1 METIMD
7 LPELNEANAPA
18 GTPLKPY
25 EIVYDRAAIER
36 HCGQTGEAVANYEHE
51 GRWYVPTG
59 LLAATYGKLI
69 HETFFYTTGVHVSS
83 DLQAKRPALSDEVL
97 HVSGSIAEH
106 FERNNN
112 KYVRFSISI
121 EDGERRP
128 VANVEHVSIY
138 KLAPKRTA

>member
-1 METIMD
+1 MTTD

-25 EIVYDRAAIER
+25 EITYDRAAIER
-36 HCGQTGEAVANYEHE
+36 HCGQTGEAVANYELE
-51 GRWYVPTG
+51 GTLYVPTG

-83 DLQAKRPALSDEVL
+83 DLKATRPALAGETL
-97 HVSGSIAEH
+97 HVGGSIAEH

-112 KYVRFSISI
+112 KYVRFSIAI
-121 EDGERRP
+121 EDGARRP

>member
-1 METIMD
+1 MTTD

-25 EIVYDRAAIER
+25 EITYDRAAIER
-36 HCGQTGEAVANYEHE
+36 HCGQTGEAVANYERD
-51 GRWYVPTG
+51 GTMYVPTG
-59 LLAATYGKLI
+59 LLAATYGRLI

-83 DLQAKRPALSDEVL
+83 DLKAKRPALAGETL
-97 HVSGSIAEH
+97 HVSGTIAEH

-112 KYVRFSISI
+112 KYVRFSIAI
-121 EDGERRP
+121 EDDKRRS

-138 KLAPKRTA
+138 KLAPKRAT